1 MTNPF
6 QILIDS
12 ESKYV
17 YTTILCMFSD
27 VYSFIMHGSDISF
40 IFIMQ
45 VINSCAW
52 KIISTD
58 HLHYEGNM
66 LCYFSYLRNNLNIVS
81 VYWFFMLL
89 ISCHYFLNVWF
100 LLIQGIP
107 SVNCNYYIQA
117 TGQSLGFIGKG
128 KLPSICL

>member
-27 VYSFIMHGSDISF
+27 VNSFIMHGSDISF
-40 IFIMQ
+40 IFIKQ

-52 KIISTD
+52 KSISTD
-58 HLHYEGNM
+58 YLHNEGNM

-81 VYWFFMLL
+81 VNWFFMLL
-89 ISCHYFLNVWF
+89 ISCHYFLNVRF
-100 LLIQGIP
+100 LLLQGIP
-107 SVNCNYYIQA
+107 SVNCNSYVQA
-117 TGQSLGFIGKG
+117 TGQSLGFMWKR
-128 KLPSICL
+128 KWPSICS